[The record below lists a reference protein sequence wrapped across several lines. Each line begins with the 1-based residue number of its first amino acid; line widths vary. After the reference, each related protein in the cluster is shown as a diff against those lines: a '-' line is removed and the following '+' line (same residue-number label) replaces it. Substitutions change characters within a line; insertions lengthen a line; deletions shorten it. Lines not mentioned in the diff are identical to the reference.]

1 MRFLLS
7 HSRNGTG
14 KNMSTLTLIL
24 DFVAISKLSKSEIE
38 TSVQTS
44 SCRLV
49 DDLKKQGFSGS
60 SLYLFSHIFTLV
72 YEFTN
77 VFPHIL

>member
-7 HSRNGTG
+7 RSRNGTN
-14 KNMSTLTLIL
+14 KNMSTLNLVL
-24 DFVAISKLSKSEIE
+24 DFVAISILSKSDIK
-38 TSVQTS
+38 TPVLTS